1 MDEPQVTQI
10 DGPEV
15 ALTPGEEA
23 EIEAHLRA
31 LGYIE

>member
-1 MDEPQVTQI
+1 MDEPQVTQG
-10 DGPEV
+10 DVEV

-31 LGYIE
+31 LGYID